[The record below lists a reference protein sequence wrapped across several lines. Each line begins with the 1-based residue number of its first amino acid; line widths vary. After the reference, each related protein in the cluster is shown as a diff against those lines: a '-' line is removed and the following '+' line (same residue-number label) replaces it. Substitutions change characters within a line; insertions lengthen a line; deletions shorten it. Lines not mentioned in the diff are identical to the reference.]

1 MRGSCTEKMENH
13 RFRRAENSAFP
24 LCISAEIGNS
34 TSTKYQKTCTLSSH
48 TSACYSIMVLQM
60 VNDNTLEGFHGE
72 KQHTG
77 KLLPLLW
84 VAVGVNF
91 TQHET
96 RSKLPRADLKN
107 QSSWVS
113 QNLFGSFFFFFFSLV
128 RNTSTPATT
137 QQAPAVVCFIYY
149 FLSWKSTP
157 FKLLIFVL
165 FGGFW
170 SQHLNEWMQI
180 YSGHVRTEQNRT
192 KPN

>member
-77 KLLPLLW
+77 KLGLQW
-84 VAVGVNF
+84 VWTSHSMKPGANLQELTSKTRAAESVRTSLAV
-91 TQHET
+91 
-96 RSKLPRADLKN
+96 
-107 QSSWVS
+107 
-113 QNLFGSFFFFFFSLV
+113 FFFFFFL
-128 RNTSTPATT
+128 
-137 QQAPAVVCFIYY
+137 
-149 FLSWKSTP
+149 LSETRLPLPPHNKP
-157 FKLLIFVL
+157 LLSCVL
-165 FGGFW
+165 FITFWAESRPLSNFWFLFCLGGFGL
-170 SQHLNEWMQI
+170 STWMSECKFIPGMWEQNK
-180 YSGHVRTEQNRT
+180 TEQNQT
-192 KPN
+192 KC